1 MPSFCYIGVD
11 ALSAILGVISPGVDA
26 LALMP
31 SPPYWALF
39 HLALVPSFRHIGLI
53 SLGIDACFL
62 PYWHYFTTCLCS
74 LSDVLAIFH

>member
-1 MPSFCYIGVD
+1 MPSAV
-11 ALSAILGVISPGVDA
+11 LGVISPGVDA
-26 LALMP
+26 LALMPPSAILALMP

-39 HLALVPSFRHIGLI
+39 HLALVPSFRHIGVI

-62 PYWHYFTTCLCS
+62 PYWRYFTTCLCS